1 MGVKLLTSG
10 ELKKGWA
17 VTLAGPLKNGNAT
30 HLVNFQDGNSQ
41 TANQAW
47 PLLSTGLGV
56 TL

>member
-10 ELKKGWA
+10 ALQKGWA

-47 PLLSTGLGV
+47 PLPSTGLGV